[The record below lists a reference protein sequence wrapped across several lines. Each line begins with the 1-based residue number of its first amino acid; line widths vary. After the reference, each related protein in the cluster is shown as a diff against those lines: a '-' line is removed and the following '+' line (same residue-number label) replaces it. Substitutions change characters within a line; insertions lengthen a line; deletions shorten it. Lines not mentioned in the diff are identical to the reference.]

1 MMLNIFG
8 ILFLLLGGFSLAVS
22 ALGIH
27 ILPNT
32 LSKQHAATK
41 AGTLAITLVSIGAMF
56 IAWDWAWT
64 IRLLIMNLFL
74 IFTLPIASHMLARA
88 AVKDSSLLSD
98 KNHAAIHHYKSQ

>member
-1 MMLNIFG
+1 MILNMLG
-8 ILFLLLGGFSLAVS
+8 IMFLLLGGFSLAIS

-41 AGTLAITLVSIGAMF
+41 AGTLSIFLVSVGAMF
-56 IAWDWAWT
+56 IVWDWAWT

-88 AVKDSSLLSD
+88 AVKDATLLND
-98 KNHAAIHHYKSQ
+98 KNHRAIHRDKTE